1 MIATL
6 IAEQPWLSPA
16 LLGILVALGLIFGRR
31 LLFRPTIAWVLA
43 VVSVVA
49 ILVAAVVPEDR
60 ELSTRCEVAWSLPTP
75 ERVEPFANLVLFI
88 PVGFLIAIAAN
99 RPLLGLLAGVTFSAL
114 IEAVQALLPAIGRS
128 CDTGDWVANSIGAL
142 GGAALAWAVIRLRPR
157 GADDADRPRA
167 RAA

>member
-6 IAEQPWLSPA
+6 IAEHPWLSPA
-16 LLGILVALGLIFGRR
+16 LIGILIASGLIFGRR
-31 LLFRPTIAWVLA
+31 LLFRPRLARALA

-60 ELSTRCEVAWSLPTP
+60 ELYTRCEVAWTLPTP

-88 PVGFLIAIAAN
+88 PVGFLFTIATN

-114 IEAVQALLPAIGRS
+114 IEAAQALLPAIGRS
-128 CDTGDWVANSIGAL
+128 CDTGDWVANSLGAL
-142 GGAALAWAVIRLRPR
+142 GGAALAWAVIRLRHR
-157 GADDADRPRA
+157 GADDADRPSA
-167 RAA
+167 